1 MNSIL
6 KSLLKTQK
14 DKIGDLLEKYEHN
27 NISSKETLD
36 RLKYLIINHLI
47 SNV

>member
-14 DKIGDLLEKYEHN
+14 DKIEDLLEEYEHN